1 MEDAIKK
8 SSEHNPPQT
17 GEKATVENEEGETL
31 EVLYD
36 PILKCYYE
44 PKSNT
49 YYELNWFCVYY
60 FKIIL

>member
-1 MEDAIKK
+1 LDDALNKQSVSNTTTAEAGK
-8 SSEHNPPQT
+8 
-17 GEKATVENEEGETL
+17 KATVENEDGETL

-49 YYELNWFCVYY
+49 YYELN
-60 FKIIL
+60 

>member
-1 MEDAIKK
+1 MSEVGKK
-8 SSEHNPPQT
+8 S
-17 GEKATVENEEGETL
+17 TVENEEGEKI

-49 YYELNWFCVYY
+49 YYELN
-60 FKIIL
+60 

>member
-1 MEDAIKK
+1 
-8 SSEHNPPQT
+8 
-17 GEKATVENEEGETL
+17 L

-49 YYELNWFCVYY
+49 YYELNWFCVHYI
-60 FKIIL
+60 KIIL